1 MSQNLIGR
9 YTIIEEIGRG
19 GMAYVYRGFDP
30 RFKRD
35 VAIKVLTRDLMND
48 ATLIA
53 RFERE
58 AQTIAALEHPAIVP
72 VYDFGEDDSR
82 PYLVMRLMTGGTLTD
97 QLKQGPLTINK
108 TVRILDRIGSAL
120 ERAHQK
126 GVIHRDLKPSN
137 IMFDDYGDAFLA
149 DFGIARL
156 TESAITLTGDSV
168 IGTPAYMSPEQIH
181 GDKEIDGRSDIYAL
195 GVICFEMLTGQRPYI
210 DSTPTK
216 VMMRHIIDPVPDI
229 RAVNPDLPQGIDEVI
244 TKTMAKEP
252 DERYATAGE
261 MTATLST
268 LSRLELVPPMA
279 GESVAE
285 TSVSEPVE
293 TKAEE
298 EALPD
303 PPTVPRPGPLAGAS
317 EVPSVAG
324 VTPILVEA
332 APEAVASPETEIMAP
347 TFASQEASSTEVMVP
362 AAASHPETGI
372 ARPEFSGS
380 QPGPVKE
387 SSSRRW
393 IIFGGLALLLVIL
406 IIAIGAGGLFI
417 LGNEDEATRTAVIE
431 QPAKRPTDMVAQVE
445 PTKNRPSEPAP
456 TDDPEPA
463 AEAQM
468 EKFYIAMENEDF
480 DLALS
485 SIDMALTL
493 MPENPWYYHEKS
505 WLFQTMGDMGAAIEL
520 INQAIEIAP
529 ESAQYIGRRGAIRR
543 EMGDIE
549 GALEDSQRSVQLDPS
564 NSFAHMD
571 LALTLREIGELE
583 AAIQE
588 FDQAIELKPDEG
600 WFFGERA
607 ETYNMLGETLA
618 TIRDFN
624 RAHEMDPEE
633 PWYLTGLANAYFWG
647 LDDPESAL
655 DYMDQAVALDPESP
669 WRYIDRV
676 ALNREIGNLDALL
689 PDNNRAIELDPEDSW
704 LVLERGV
711 TYWYFLDNPEAALD
725 DFNLAIELE
734 ADNADAHRARG
745 DILFHIFG
753 DTDGAL
759 ADLSRAIEI
768 DPNLVE
774 AYNLREVLFTQIGDL
789 DAALADIE
797 RCLDLDPEFYWCNF
811 DRAWIWDDLGDIDA
825 ALADF
830 ERFLELAPDDECPEC
845 QQEVAGYIQNNG

>member
-35 VAIKVLTRDLMND
+35 VAIKVLTRDLMDD

-97 QLKQGPLTINK
+97 QLKQGPITINK
-108 TVRILDRIGSAL
+108 TVKILDRIGSAL

-126 GVIHRDLKPSN
+126 GVVHRDLKPSN

-229 RAVNPDLPQGIDEVI
+229 RAINPDLPQGIDQLI

-252 DERYATAGE
+252 NDRYATAGE

-268 LSRLELVPPMA
+268 LSRLEPAPPTTEA
-279 GESVAE
+279 PLAA
-285 TSVSEPVE
+285 TSLSEPVE
-293 TKAEE
+293 TITA
-298 EALPD
+298 EALAD
-303 PPTVPRPGPLAGAS
+303 TPPVPTPGQLESAS
-317 EVPSVAG
+317 EIRTV
-324 VTPILVEA
+324 VETA
-332 APEAVASPETEIMAP
+332 SIDVEPAPAVVSASPETEIMAP
-347 TFASQEASSTEVMVP
+347 TFASQEAPSSEVMVP
-362 AAASHPETGI
+362 AGASHPKAEI
-372 ARPEFSGS
+372 SLPKFAEQ
-380 QPGPVKE
+380 QPGPVEK
-387 SSSRRW
+387 SSARRW
-393 IIFGGLALLLVIL
+393 IIFGGLGLLLVIFV
-406 IIAIGAGGLFI
+406 IAAGAGGVFL
-417 LGNEDEATRTAVIE
+417 LGNRDKATPAVVAD
-431 QPAKRPTDMVAQVE
+431 QPTDRPTAAVAQAE
-445 PTKNRPSEPAP
+445 PTEIRPAEPTP
-456 TDDPEPA
+456 VEDPGPL
-463 AEAQM
+463 AEAHM
-468 EKFYIAMENEDF
+468 ETFYAAMENEDF

-485 SIDMALTL
+485 SIDQALAL

-505 WLFQTMGDMGAAIEL
+505 WLFQTMGDMGAAIEF
-520 INQAIEIAP
+520 IHQAIELEP
-529 ESAQYIGRRGAIRR
+529 EGSQYYERRGAILR
-543 EMGDIE
+543 EIGDLE
-549 GALEDSQRSVQLDPS
+549 GALEDHQRSIQLDPS
-564 NSFAHMD
+564 NAFAHIE
-571 LALTLREIGELE
+571 LALTLREMGELE

-588 FDQAIELKPDEG
+588 FDQAIELESNES

-607 ETYNMLGETLA
+607 ETYYMNNEPLA
-618 TIRDFN
+618 AIRDFN
-624 RAHEMDPEE
+624 RAHELDPED
-633 PWYLTGLANAYFWG
+633 PWYLTGLANTHFWE
-647 LDDPESAL
+647 LSDPDTAL
-655 DYMDQAVALDPESP
+655 EFMDQAIALDPESP

-676 ALNREIGNLDALL
+676 SLNREIGNLDALL

-704 LVLERGV
+704 LVLERGI
-711 TYWYFLDNPEAALD
+711 TLWYYLDNPEAALD
-725 DFNLAIELE
+725 DFNRAIELE
-734 ADNADAHRARG
+734 ADNSNAFRARG
-745 DILFHIFG
+745 DILFHIF
-753 DTDGAL
+753 DNVDGAL
-759 ADLSRAIEI
+759 ADLNRAIEL
-768 DPNLVE
+768 DPDSVE
-774 AYNLREVLFTQIGDL
+774 TYNLREVLYTRVGDI

-797 RCLDLDPEFYWCNF
+797 RCLELDPEFFWCNY

-830 ERFLELAPDDECPEC
+830 ERFLELVPDYECPEC
-845 QQEVAGYIQNNG
+845 QEEVAVYIQNNG